1 MYTMSIIGLI
11 LFPLGFFLALSTAEG
26 TINIGTWQVFLMVIV
41 YGFIFSLVGL
51 VHSIR
56 CRKKNKN

>member
-56 CRKKNKN
+56 KHKK

>member
-51 VHSIR
+51 VHTVR
-56 CRKKNKN
+56 CRKRK